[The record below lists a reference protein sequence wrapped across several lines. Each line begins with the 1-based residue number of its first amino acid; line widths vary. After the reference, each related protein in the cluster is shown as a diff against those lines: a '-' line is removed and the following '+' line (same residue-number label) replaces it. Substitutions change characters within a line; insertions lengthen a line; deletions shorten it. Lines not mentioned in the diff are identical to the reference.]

1 MRHEALFRFRSA
13 YAGHLFH
20 AVCPEMEG
28 ECNPRSKAECLLEA
42 PDTLVLKVHAAD
54 IAALRASL
62 NMWLRLISV
71 AQEMQELLN
80 NQETIP

>member
-1 MRHEALFRFRSA
+1 MRHEAHFRFRSA
-13 YAGHLFH
+13 DAGHLFH
-20 AVCPEMEG
+20 AVAPEMEA
-28 ECNPRSKAECLLEA
+28 ESNPRSRAACLLEA
-42 PDTLVLKVHAAD
+42 PDTLVLNVQAAD
-54 IAALRASL
+54 IAALRAAL

>member
-13 YAGHLFH
+13 HADHLFR
-20 AVCPEMEG
+20 AVSPEMEG
-28 ECNPRSKAECLLEA
+28 ECNPRSKAECLFES

>member
-13 YAGHLFH
+13 HAGHLFG
-20 AVCPEMEG
+20 AVYPEMEG
-28 ECNPRSKAECLLEA
+28 ECNPRSKAECLLET
-42 PDTLVLKVHAAD
+42 PDTLVLKVYAVD